1 MRKVSTNCC
10 FLLLAIVALPLAAV
24 QSPPYG
30 QLQVKGSKLMS
41 SSGKQIMLRGMS
53 LFWSQWD
60 PKYWNAETVNQ
71 LKCKWGINILRAPMG
86 VEGSDGYL
94 QSAAANAANTQ
105 KLMTVVDACIN
116 AGIYV
121 IIDWHYTSGTAY
133 TDKAVE
139 FFKKMAQK
147 YGKNPHIFSTPGD
160 IPSQQQLQQ
169 RYWQVQSGGGGILA
183 GGQQPFRGGTHPMLS
198 LDNQPPP
205 FHRRTVNRAPPIKR
219 ALRDEDS
226 ADGGDGEGREGTAEG
241 EKENQQ
247 PKAKRLHLPE
257 SDGEVGEEEEE
268 EEEQSSR
275 STKSSSSAE
284 NEESVNCFSSSAL
297 HQQQSQ
303 PHNTANLMVTPH
315 QRSQASSAS
324 IGNPLAHSTP
334 YLGAL
339 SLNSFQQPLDYWGN
353 SLCNFYGQ
361 QHQNLMAAQ
370 FGGGTASGA
379 SGSFSLQTQGYAP
392 ILQQN
397 LSVNSSYQSRDS
409 GVGSVKVE
417 LKEDGKNET
426 GSSTSGSD
434 ESGSSAIGRDLVGM
448 SEAKFPPFFQAIIVD
463 GQKTLRDLES
473 IQFGMV
479 PPRLALLNCN
489 KKYPI
494 TLAEIFRRL
503 NCPEL
508 LNTSYLS
515 GILRKAKNTNAGKEL
530 RNHLN
535 SYGCGIDLRTGRRK
549 QSSVTT
555 FTTLCEAIQMADD
568 FNKLAS
574 ESFPHQQIAQ
584 EMNRRADA
592 KCSNV
597 LQRLLDVRNSSQIL
611 REAIQI
617 LEQGIEDETLPF
629 PFANQQPALVEP
641 ADQSLLLPTTL
652 NGIKNFSR
660 LSHCFG
666 NRTVM
671 VAWGTL
677 LNVFQ
682 KWEQSLDETLKDV
695 VGLPGTSNNDP
706 QQSVK
711 RNYEG

>member
-1 MRKVSTNCC
+1 MYN
-10 FLLLAIVALPLAAV
+10 
-24 QSPPYG
+24 
-30 QLQVKGSKLMS
+30 
-41 SSGKQIMLRGMS
+41 
-53 LFWSQWD
+53 
-60 PKYWNAETVNQ
+60 NAHHN
-71 LKCKWGINILRAPMG
+71 
-86 VEGSDGYL
+86 S
-94 QSAAANAANTQ
+94 
-105 KLMTVVDACIN
+105 
-116 AGIYV
+116 
-121 IIDWHYTSGTAY
+121 
-133 TDKAVE
+133 
-139 FFKKMAQK
+139 
-147 YGKNPHIFSTPGD
+147 STPGD

-169 RYWQVQSGGGGILA
+169 RYWKIQNGGGSILA
-183 GGQQPFRGGTHPMLS
+183 GGQQPFRGVTHPMLS
-198 LDNQPPP
+198 LADQPPP
-205 FHRRTVNRAPPIKR
+205 FHRRTVEGAPPIKR
-219 ALRDEDS
+219 AHRDEDS
-226 ADGGDGEGREGTAEG
+226 AGGVGEGREGTAEG

-257 SDGEVGEEEEE
+257 SDGEVDEEEEE
-268 EEEQSSR
+268 EESSR

-284 NEESVNCFSSSAL
+284 NEESVNCCFSSSAL

-303 PHNTANLMVTPH
+303 SHHTANLMVTPH

-339 SLNSFQQPLDYWGN
+339 SLNSFQQPLDYWAMSPPHLALVAANKNIIARGAFVSN
-353 SLCNFYGQ
+353 PSLGQLTSSPAYYSNFYGQ

-370 FGGGTASGA
+370 VGGGMASGA
-379 SGSFSLQTQGYAP
+379 GNSFSLQTQGYAP

-397 LSVNSSYQSRDS
+397 LSVNSTYQSRDS

-426 GSSTSGSD
+426 GSSTSGGSD

-448 SEAKFPPFFQAIIVD
+448 SEAKFPPFFETITVD
-463 GQKTLRDLES
+463 GQKTPRDLES

-503 NCPEL
+503 NSPEF

-555 FTTLCEAIQMADD
+555 FTTLCEREAIQMADD

-592 KCSNV
+592 KSSNV
-597 LQRLLDVRNSSQIL
+597 VQRLLDVRNTSQIL
-611 REAIQI
+611 CEAIQI
-617 LEQGIEDETLPF
+617 LQQGIEDETLPF
-629 PFANQQPALVEP
+629 PSANQQVALVEP
-641 ADQSLLLPTTL
+641 ADQSLLLPTTVY
-652 NGIKNFSR
+652 GIKNFSR

-682 KWEQSLDETLKDV
+682 KWEQSLDETLKNV